1 MAYDEYGN
9 YYPDPAPPAPEYN
22 SVGDWYRITS
32 SNPQRFWGGAGAP
45 HQYDFY
51 KDTDPTPAFNWA
63 IQDPGEHDESGR
75 SFWAGLTSSQY
86 SEAARK
92 SEADRTALE
101 RARLSTPGAIGQA
114 LIRPDLVGL
123 NPYGMTGAEL
133 AFYSHDQNLMNSLSG
148 QYTPEMR
155 AAIQQQISRSTPQAQ
170 DDGDGGLFGDLA
182 PLILA
187 GAGLYFGLPALGEAL
202 GGAGVLGGEAALA
215 GSAAKGMALGSGI
228 STGGGLGITGAGGTG
243 LTGSIAG
250 LGSVGT
256 GGAITSAGL
265 LGSGLTAGGIAGATG
280 LLSGI
285 GGAAETAALGS
296 GVSSTASGVTGLTGS
311 ATGSLTAGNLGALGS
326 TTGAAGLTGT
336 IPGIGTLT
344 AAGMLIPASGGA
356 AIPLAS
362 ASPSILTSVAN
373 WASNLLGTPI
383 SGAQIAGGALN
394 AVGGLL
400 SGNAQQEAAQT
411 TANAQLEAARIAADA
426 AKFKP
431 IGITTRF
438 GQSNFQKDAQGNVI
452 GANYTLTPDI
462 KAQQDALMG
471 VSGNMLT
478 QYQNAPGQFAPMG
491 DAGQRAM
498 TLGNQYLAA
507 DPQAQAMKYM
517 QDQQALLA
525 TGRERDMNQMLTGE
539 FNRGTYGLAT
549 GGTSTGMGAAN
560 PRLEAMLNAQRQQDL
575 GLAAQATQGGMDY
588 AKFGAG
594 MVGTGGDLT
603 RGMFSGQTAAYDL
616 YKTAL
621 GGAQYIEGLGQQ
633 PLTMGIDIGKQTS
646 NAASGGLLAQ
656 GMNNAAQTMQPA
668 NAYSPWGTALMNAG
682 GSVANYQQQDQLQQQ
697 QAQQQA
703 FQNAIIAKQFGMV
716 SGGI

>member
-1 MAYDEYGN
+1 MADYAGGYIRWDGGPGSPI
-9 YYPDPAPPAPEYN
+9 YYKQPDGSWRNVGAPEHWESASY
-22 SVGDWYRITS
+22 V
-32 SNPQRFWGGAGAP
+32 SNAL
-45 HQYDFY
+45 
-51 KDTDPTPAFNWA
+51 
-63 IQDPGEHDESGR
+63 QDPQIERVLALYNAAPQMLNNEQQAFISAGMGGLDSFGQGYRWGYQNLSDNVFDPQQAGYLLQSG
-75 SFWAGLTSSQY
+75 FANYL
-86 SEAARK
+86 
-92 SEADRTALE
+92 SEADKQAGTQFNYDQSPAQQS
-101 RARLSTPGAIGQA
+101 AR
-114 LIRPDLVGL
+114 D
-123 NPYGMTGAEL
+123 
-133 AFYSHDQNLMNSLSG
+133 
-148 QYTPEMR
+148 
-155 AAIQQQISRSTPQAQ
+155 
-170 DDGDGGLFGDLA
+170 DDGGMFGDLA
-182 PLILA
+182 PLLLA

-202 GGAGVLGGEAALA
+202 GGSLLGGEAALA
-215 GSAAKGMALGSGI
+215 AGAAEGTALGSGI
-228 STGGGLGITGAGGTG
+228 SAGGGLGITGAGGTG

-265 LGSGLTAGGIAGATG
+265 LGSGLTLGEIAGATG

-296 GVSSTASGVTGLTGS
+296 GISSTAGGVTGLTGS
-311 ATGSLTAGNLGALGS
+311 ATGSLTAGNLGALGA
-326 TTGAAGLTGT
+326 TTGAAGLTGA

-344 AAGMLIPASGGA
+344 AAGMLIPAAGGA

-362 ASPSILTSVAN
+362 ASPSVLSSIAS
-373 WASNLLGTPI
+373 WASDLLGTPV

-438 GQSNFQKDAQGNVI
+438 GQSQFQKDAQGNVI
-452 GANYTLTPDI
+452 GAGYALTPDM
-462 KAQQDALMG
+462 KAQQDALMAQ
-471 VSGNMLT
+471 SGQMLT
-478 QYQNAPGQFAPMG
+478 QYQNAPGMFAPMG
-491 DAGQRAM
+491 QAGQRAM
-498 TLGNQYLAA
+498 GLGNQYLAT
-507 DPQAQAMKYM
+507 DPQAQAQKYM
-517 QDQQALLA
+517 NEQQALLA

-594 MVGTGGDLT
+594 MVGTGGDLAK
-603 RGMFSGQTAAYDL
+603 GMFSGQTAAYQP
-616 YKTAL
+616 YQTAL
-621 GGAQYIEGLGQQ
+621 QGAQYIEGLGQQ

-656 GMNNAAQTMQPA
+656 GMVNAAQTQQNA
-668 NAYSPWGTALMNAG
+668 AYSPWGTLLMGAGNQVQNYQNQQQQQQQNQQLMNALAWG
-682 GSVANYQQQDQLQQQ
+682 
-697 QAQQQA
+697 
-703 FQNAIIAKQFGMV
+703 K
-716 SGGI
+716 